1 MTQTNDYWLDV
12 CPDGWKHI
20 VNRADAMLKF
30 IDPNY
35 QIAQIKE
42 KFGELRYYVHP
53 GEVTDIEAD
62 IIHAITN
69 WAEGRSRH
77 VCMEC
82 GKYGRLR
89 DDHYWIVTLCD
100 ECNVKR
106 NEEIARR
113 NEALAEMRKISDE
126 LGEYE

>member
-1 MTQTNDYWLDV
+1 MRENDYWLDV
-12 CPDGWKHI
+12 CPDGWKSI
-20 VNRADAMLKF
+20 ANKADAMLKF

-35 QIAQIKE
+35 KIDQIKE
-42 KFGELRYYVHP
+42 KFGELRFYMHSDVED
-53 GEVTDIEAD
+53 EVKHDILR
-62 IIHAITN
+62 AITN
-69 WAEGRSRH
+69 YAENRSRH
-77 VCMEC
+77 TCMEC
-82 GKYGRLR
+82 GKFGQLR

-106 NEEIARR
+106 NEDIARR